1 MIRTVVH
8 LSDLHFGRTETVLLR
23 PLVEVVR
30 RIEPDVV
37 VISGDLTQDA
47 RDREFADA
55 RSFVDQLPEPRLVIP
70 GNHDMPFYNPLR
82 RIARGLD
89 GYRRWFGDEL
99 EPSYSDAEV
108 MIASANTVR
117 LFPIRG
123 GRINERQIGAV
134 QHRMGRAQ
142 PGATRVLVT
151 HHPFDLAESYPVGEL
166 AGRAA
171 LAMERLAQCM
181 DVLLA
186 GHHHVA
192 HWGRTAVRYK
202 RHGHSAIFV
211 QAGTAI
217 SSRVR
222 GEPNSFNVL
231 RLHGHRIDIQRF
243 SWVLGRGLF
252 EAALSDAFVRAAG
265 GWERVPAEHVLRA
278 G

>member
-1 MIRTVVH
+1 MIRTIVH
-8 LSDLHFGRTETVLLR
+8 LSDLHFGRTERVLLD
-23 PLVEVVR
+23 PLVEVVQR
-30 RIEPDVV
+30 VQPDVI

-47 RDREFADA
+47 RDGEFAQA
-55 RSFVDQLPEPRLVIP
+55 RRFVDRLPEPRIVIP
-70 GNHDMPFYNPLR
+70 GNHDMPFYNPIR
-82 RIARGLD
+82 RVARGLD
-89 GYRRWFGDEL
+89 GYRRWFGDNL
-99 EPSYSDAEV
+99 EPCYSDAEV
-108 MIASANTVR
+108 TIASVNTVR

-134 QHRMGRAQ
+134 KQQMRAAR
-142 PGATRVLVT
+142 PGATRILVT
-151 HHPFDLAESYPVGEL
+151 HHPFDLAETYPTGEL

-171 LAMERLAQCM
+171 LAMERLAQCI

-192 HWGRTAVRYK
+192 HCGRTAVRYK
-202 RHGHSAIFV
+202 THGHSAVFV

-231 RLHGHRIDIQRF
+231 RLHGNRIDIQRC
-243 SWVLGRGLF
+243 SWIPDRMLF
-252 EAALSDAFVRAAG
+252 EVALTDAFVRATG
-265 GWERVPAEHVLRA
+265 GWERVPAEQLLRA